1 VSIES
6 NATNP
11 PTLPRRVL
19 GRRLRELRE
28 VAGMS
33 RANAARRCEMGAQ
46 TLWRLETG
54 RNSETKRMV
63 VNALCDT
70 YEASA
75 EDRRE
80 LLWLVE
86 ESRKDGWWQSSFA
99 DAVVPEAEMFLGL
112 EHAAREIFTW
122 QTTTMPGLLQTHGYR
137 YAMWEIAKPLG
148 RSIELDREIALLQ
161 RRQARLHNSSDF
173 TFEAALS
180 EAVLRHPI
188 GGAEIM
194 AEQMDHLLEMSVLPQ
209 VSLRVVPLDA
219 RDHLGWTT
227 KHFVYL
233 EFPEHVNPAL
243 TEPPVVYVEGF
254 TGSLYLD
261 KPSEIEQ
268 YQAAR
273 ASILQ
278 VALDESD
285 TQRLIEA
292 AAREHRG

>member
-1 VSIES
+1 MSIET
-6 NATNP
+6 NAANP

-28 VAGMS
+28 EAGMS

-46 TLWRLETG
+46 TLWRLESG
-54 RNSETKRMV
+54 RTSETKGMV
-63 VNALCDT
+63 VNALCDA

-112 EHAAREIFTW
+112 EQAACEVFTW
-122 QTTTMPGLLQTHGYR
+122 QTTTLPGLLQTHRYR

-148 RSIELDREIALLQ
+148 RPIELHREITLLQ

-180 EAVLRHPI
+180 EAALRHPI
-188 GGAEIM
+188 GGAETM
-194 AEQMDHLLEMSVLPQ
+194 AEQLDHLLKMAALPS

-219 RDHLGWTT
+219 TDHLGWTT

-233 EFPEHVNPAL
+233 EFPDHVNPAL
-243 TEPPVVYVEGF
+243 TEPPVIYVEGF
-254 TGSLYLD
+254 TGSLHLD
-261 KPSEIEQ
+261 KPSEVEQ

-285 TQRLIEA
+285 TQRLIEV